1 MQNQSDKLEQIK
13 LPINE
18 KENIALTGIMGAG
31 KSSVGSKLA
40 KYLRRKFIDLDSYI
54 EKKAGK
60 TVKEIF
66 EYEGE
71 ESFRALE
78 KTAIREVF
86 SNNNLVVALGG
97 GAIVNEENR
106 SFIKNRAKIITLL
119 ADIDTVSQRVE
130 HKTHRPLLKGTDQ
143 KNTLV
148 DLWEKRK
155 DAYMGTDLQVC
166 TMNKSVDSLAKHI
179 ISELGL
185 EEIAYG
191 RLNVEIPRNSHG
203 YDILFDDLLKI
214 HTTLKRLKLGRKVLI
229 LSQSG
234 IPEQF
239 VNRLKSALQYHF
251 EIHALTLDD
260 GEKNKNFFSYQLIVQ
275 NLLSHKFERKD
286 TIISL
291 GGGVIGDMG
300 GFAAAT
306 YYRGINY
313 IQIPTTLL
321 SMIDSSVGGKTGI
334 NVPEGKNLIGAF
346 YQPNLVYID
355 VAHLETLP
363 DKEFKSGLGE
373 LIKYALLG
381 KQWDSLIVDD
391 EGDTF
396 FDFID
401 RNHQLIKDRDPEILN
416 KIIRHCLQIKANI
429 VINDERESGIRMHL
443 NLGHTF
449 GHALE
454 EVTNFERYSHG
465 EAVAIGIVCACYLAE
480 QIDIFSHL
488 HTNKVIDLMKAFEM
502 DYQIPEDIDINAM
515 MESMKHDKKVEQGQ
529 LKFIL
534 PRERIGSIST
544 IKDLAPK
551 LVKKALK
558 RNQRTNEVTSNG

>member
-1 MQNQSDKLEQIK
+1 MQKQSDKLEQIK

-18 KENIALTGIMGAG
+18 KENITLTGIMGAG

-40 KYLRRKFIDLDSYI
+40 KYLRRKFIDLDSFI
-54 EKKAGK
+54 EKKHGK
-60 TVKEIF
+60 TIKEIF
-66 EYEGE
+66 ESEGE
-71 ESFRALE
+71 ETFRNYERA
-78 KTAIREVF
+78 AIQDVL

-106 SFIKNRAKIITLL
+106 KLVRSRSKLITLL
-119 ADIDTVSQRVE
+119 ADIETISQRVE
-130 HKTHRPLLKGTDQ
+130 HKTHRPLLKGTNQ
-143 KNTLV
+143 KDTLV
-148 DLWEKRK
+148 ELWESRK
-155 DAYMGTDLQVC
+155 DIYMDTDLQIC
-166 TMNKSVDSLAKHI
+166 TMDKNVDQIAKAI
-179 ISELGL
+179 ISELGF

-191 RLNVEIPRNSHG
+191 RLNVEIPRNSRS

-214 HTTLKRLKLGRKVLI
+214 HPNLKRLKLGRKVLI

-239 VNRLKSALQYHF
+239 LNRLKSALQYHY
-251 EIHALTLDD
+251 EIHTLTLDD
-260 GEKNKNFFSYQLIVQ
+260 GEKNKNFFSYQLIMQ

-291 GGGVIGDMG
+291 GGGVVGDLG

-313 IQIPTTLL
+313 VQVPTTLL

-346 YQPNLVYID
+346 YQPNLVFID

-363 DKEFKSGLGE
+363 EKEFKSGLGE

-381 KQWDSLIVDD
+381 RQWDSLITED
-391 EGDTF
+391 ENDTF

-401 RNHQLIKDRDPEILN
+401 RNHQAIKDRDPEILGQ
-416 KIIRHCLQIKANI
+416 IIRHCLQIKANI
-429 VINDERESGIRMHL
+429 VINDERESGVRMHL
-443 NLGHTF
+443 NLGHTV

-465 EAVAIGIVCACYLAE
+465 EAVAIGIVCACYLSE

-488 HTNKVIDLMKAFEM
+488 HTNKVIELMKSFDM
-502 DYQIPEDIDINAM
+502 DYQIPEDIDLNAL
-515 MESMKHDKKVEQGQ
+515 MESMKRDKKVEQGQ

-544 IKDLAPK
+544 IKDIAPK

-558 RNQRTNEVTSNG
+558 RNQKNSEVGAN

>member
-1 MQNQSDKLEQIK
+1 MQKQSDKLEQIK

-18 KENIALTGIMGAG
+18 KENITLTGIMGAG

-40 KYLRRKFIDLDSYI
+40 KYLRRKFIDLDSFI
-54 EKKAGK
+54 EKKHGK
-60 TVKEIF
+60 TIKEIF
-66 EYEGE
+66 ESEGE
-71 ESFRALE
+71 ETFRNYERA
-78 KTAIREVF
+78 AIQDVL

-106 SFIKNRAKIITLL
+106 KLVRSRSKLITLL
-119 ADIDTVSQRVE
+119 ADIETISQRVE
-130 HKTHRPLLKGTDQ
+130 HKTHRPLLKGTNQ
-143 KNTLV
+143 KDTLV
-148 DLWEKRK
+148 ELWESRK
-155 DAYMGTDLQVC
+155 DIYMDTDLQIC
-166 TMNKSVDSLAKHI
+166 TMDKNVDQFAKSI
-179 ISELGL
+179 ISELGF

-191 RLNVEIPRNSHG
+191 RLNVEIPRNSRS

-214 HTTLKRLKLGRKVLI
+214 HPNLKRLKLGRKVLI

-239 VNRLKSALQYHF
+239 LNRLKSALQYHY
-251 EIHALTLDD
+251 EIHTLTLDD
-260 GEKNKNFFSYQLIVQ
+260 GEKNKNFFSYQLIMQ

-291 GGGVIGDMG
+291 GGGVVGDLG

-313 IQIPTTLL
+313 VQVPTTLL

-346 YQPNLVYID
+346 YQPNLVFID

-363 DKEFKSGLGE
+363 EKEFKSGLGE

-381 KQWDSLIVDD
+381 RQWDSLIIED
-391 EGDTF
+391 ENDTF

-401 RNHQLIKDRDPEILN
+401 RNHQAIKDRDPEILGQ
-416 KIIRHCLQIKANI
+416 IIRHCLQIKANI
-429 VINDERESGIRMHL
+429 VINDERESGVRMHL
-443 NLGHTF
+443 NLGHTV

-465 EAVAIGIVCACYLAE
+465 EAVAIGIVCACYLSE

-488 HTNKVIDLMKAFEM
+488 HTNKVIELMKSFDM
-502 DYQIPEDIDINAM
+502 DYQIPEDIDLNAL
-515 MESMKHDKKVEQGQ
+515 MESMKRDKKVEQGQ

-544 IKDLAPK
+544 IKDIAPK

-558 RNQRTNEVTSNG
+558 RNQKNSEVGAN

>member
-1 MQNQSDKLEQIK
+1 MNRNVD
-13 LPINE
+13 
-18 KENIALTGIMGAG
+18 GI
-31 KSSVGSKLA
+31 
-40 KYLRRKFIDLDSYI
+40 
-54 EKKAGK
+54 
-60 TVKEIF
+60 
-66 EYEGE
+66 
-71 ESFRALE
+71 
-78 KTAIREVF
+78 
-86 SNNNLVVALGG
+86 
-97 GAIVNEENR
+97 
-106 SFIKNRAKIITLL
+106 
-119 ADIDTVSQRVE
+119 
-130 HKTHRPLLKGTDQ
+130 
-143 KNTLV
+143 
-148 DLWEKRK
+148 
-155 DAYMGTDLQVC
+155 
-166 TMNKSVDSLAKHI
+166 AKHI
-179 ISELGL
+179 ISQLGL

-191 RLNVEIPRNSHG
+191 RLNVAIPRNERS

-214 HTTLKRLKLGRKVLI
+214 HTSLKRLNLGRKVLI
-229 LSQSG
+229 LSQAG

-239 VNRLKSALQYHF
+239 LNRLKSALQYHY
-251 EIHALTLDD
+251 EIHTLVLDN

-275 NLLSHKFERKD
+275 NLLNHKFERKD
-286 TIISL
+286 TIMAL

-313 IQIPTTLL
+313 IQVPTTLL

-334 NVPEGKNLIGAF
+334 NVPEGKNLVGAF
-346 YQPNLVYID
+346 YQPKLVYID

-391 EGDTF
+391 EDDTF
-396 FDFID
+396 FDFLD
-401 RNHQLIKDRDPEILN
+401 RNHEAIKDRDPEILN

-429 VINDERESGIRMHL
+429 VINDEREAGVRMHL

-465 EAVAIGIVCACYLAE
+465 EAVAIGIVCACYLSE
-480 QIDIFSHL
+480 QIDIFSHI
-488 HTNKVIDLMKAFEM
+488 HTNKVIELMKSFDM
-502 DYQIPEDIDINAM
+502 DYQIPEDIDLNAL
-515 MESMKHDKKVEQGQ
+515 MESMKHDKKIEQGQ

-544 IKDLAPK
+544 IKDIAPK
-551 LVKKALK
+551 LVKKALR
-558 RNQRTNEVTSNG
+558 RNQKASEAKQTNG